1 MIALE
6 WLDVAT
12 QVVSSITMQAAD
24 TVGHVANSAADAA
37 STAASSV
44 AHAASN
50 AATAMTDA
58 PAQHD
63 MLHFVKQ
70 TDVVGKTL
78 FGILVL
84 MSVVT
89 WYIIIV
95 KTLTNIRQRSL
106 SKQFLH
112 RFWNAS
118 SLQQV
123 YKDLHQY
130 GAKDLFSR
138 LANDALHA
146 NDHFHR
152 YGASRLSEGGSNEEF
167 VTRTMRKVIDEE
179 TARLENGLTM
189 LGSIGSTAPFVGLF
203 GTVWGVYH
211 ALIGIGL
218 SDGVSINKI
227 AGPVGEALI
236 MTGLGLA
243 VAIPAVLAFN
253 TFVRRNRVVLSRLDG
268 FAHDLLSFI
277 TTGQQLDSNG
287 QMQADE
293 AK

>member
-12 QVVSSITMQAAD
+12 QVVGSITMQTAD
-24 TVGHVANSAADAA
+24 TVGSAASAVAN
-37 STAASSV
+37 TAVTMSDV
-44 AHAASN
+44 
-50 AATAMTDA
+50 
-58 PAQHD
+58 PEQHD

-138 LANDALHA
+138 LANEALHA

-167 VTRTMRKVIDEE
+167 ITRTMRKVIDEE
-179 TARLENGLTM
+179 TARLENGLTI

-277 TTGQQLDSNG
+277 TTGQQLDSNN

>member
-12 QVVSSITMQAAD
+12 QVVGSITMQTAD
-24 TVGHVANSAADAA
+24 TVGSAASAVAN
-37 STAASSV
+37 TAVTMSDV
-44 AHAASN
+44 
-50 AATAMTDA
+50 
-58 PAQHD
+58 PEQHD

-138 LANDALHA
+138 LANEALHA

-167 VTRTMRKVIDEE
+167 ITRTMRKVIDEE
-179 TARLENGLTM
+179 TARLENG
-189 LGSIGSTAPFVGLF
+189 
-203 GTVWGVYH
+203 
-211 ALIGIGL
+211 
-218 SDGVSINKI
+218 
-227 AGPVGEALI
+227 
-236 MTGLGLA
+236 
-243 VAIPAVLAFN
+243 
-253 TFVRRNRVVLSRLDG
+253 
-268 FAHDLLSFI
+268 
-277 TTGQQLDSNG
+277 
-287 QMQADE
+287 
-293 AK
+293 

>member
-58 PAQHD
+58 SAQHD

-138 LANDALHA
+138 LANEALHA

-277 TTGQQLDSNG
+277 TTGQQLDSNS

>member
-1 MIALE
+1 MLSEIMG
-6 WLDVAT
+6 VAEHIVYGMT
-12 QVVSSITMQAAD
+12 LQVAESSAQ
-24 TVGHVANSAADAA
+24 
-37 STAASSV
+37 
-44 AHAASN
+44 
-50 AATAMTDA
+50 
-58 PAQHD
+58 QHD
-63 MLHFVKQ
+63 MLSFIKQ
-70 TDVVGKTL
+70 TDMVGKGL
-78 FGILVL
+78 FCILVL
-84 MSVVT
+84 MSVIT

-95 KTLTNIRQRSL
+95 KTLTNIRQSNRTE
-106 SKQFLH
+106 KFLN

-123 YKDLHQY
+123 DKDLHQY
-130 GAKDLFSR
+130 GAGDPFSR
-138 LANDALHA
+138 LANEALHA
-146 NDHFHR
+146 QDHFKR
-152 YGASRLSEGGSNEEF
+152 YGASKLAEAGADGEF
-167 VTRTMRKVIDEE
+167 VIRTMRKVIDEE

-218 SDGVSINKI
+218 TDGVSINKI

-268 FAHDLLSFI
+268 FAHDLLAFL
-277 TTGQQLDSNG
+277 TTGQQVDSKAQLSINE
-287 QMQADE
+287 D
-293 AK
+293 K

>member
-24 TVGHVANSAADAA
+24 TVGHVANSAADVA

-44 AHAASN
+44 AHATSN
-50 AATAMTDA
+50 TATAMADA

-130 GAKDLFSR
+130 GAKRPFFS
-138 LANDALHA
+138 
-146 NDHFHR
+146 
-152 YGASRLSEGGSNEEF
+152 LS
-167 VTRTMRKVIDEE
+167 
-179 TARLENGLTM
+179 
-189 LGSIGSTAPFVGLF
+189 
-203 GTVWGVYH
+203 
-211 ALIGIGL
+211 
-218 SDGVSINKI
+218 
-227 AGPVGEALI
+227 
-236 MTGLGLA
+236 
-243 VAIPAVLAFN
+243 
-253 TFVRRNRVVLSRLDG
+253 
-268 FAHDLLSFI
+268 
-277 TTGQQLDSNG
+277 Q
-287 QMQADE
+287 
-293 AK
+293 

>member
-44 AHAASN
+44 AHAVSN

>member
-24 TVGHVANSAADAA
+24 TVGHVANSAADVA

-44 AHAASN
+44 AHATSN
-50 AATAMTDA
+50 TATAMADA

-138 LANDALHA
+138 LANEALHA

-277 TTGQQLDSNG
+277 TTGQQLDSNS

>member
-277 TTGQQLDSNG
+277 TTGQQLDSNA